1 MRLNLSIHPD
11 VRERIDYQS
20 FQGEDEYSREEVD
33 ELVEMIVD
41 VLRMPDTAVLRI
53 NGNEMPAVLV
63 KEHYYR
69 IRRDHIDYVRW
80 TMRNNSKKVNNIRAY
95 MLTALYNSCFRRW
108 RMIAEK
114 FLKKVVLPLSGAA
127 LLAYIFYPFC
137 TEGGETNWLLFIWL
151 MGVPFGITHMF
162 MFVVPRSH
170 PFTDTVG
177 ILFGNILIGGV
188 IGIFILAWQILG
200 AVFCLICMI
209 IQTIAGCLVFII
221 EKARMARA

>member
-1 MRLNLSIHPD
+1 
-11 VRERIDYQS
+11 
-20 FQGEDEYSREEVD
+20 
-33 ELVEMIVD
+33 
-41 VLRMPDTAVLRI
+41 
-53 NGNEMPAVLV
+53 
-63 KEHYYR
+63 
-69 IRRDHIDYVRW
+69 
-80 TMRNNSKKVNNIRAY
+80 
-95 MLTALYNSCFRRW
+95 
-108 RMIAEK
+108 MIAEK

-188 IGIFILAWQILG
+188 IGIFILAW
-200 AVFCLICMI
+200 
-209 IQTIAGCLVFII
+209 
-221 EKARMARA
+221 

>member
-1 MRLNLSIHPD
+1 
-11 VRERIDYQS
+11 
-20 FQGEDEYSREEVD
+20 
-33 ELVEMIVD
+33 
-41 VLRMPDTAVLRI
+41 
-53 NGNEMPAVLV
+53 
-63 KEHYYR
+63 
-69 IRRDHIDYVRW
+69 
-80 TMRNNSKKVNNIRAY
+80 
-95 MLTALYNSCFRRW
+95 
-108 RMIAEK
+108 MIAEK

-200 AVFCLICMI
+200 AVFCLFCMI